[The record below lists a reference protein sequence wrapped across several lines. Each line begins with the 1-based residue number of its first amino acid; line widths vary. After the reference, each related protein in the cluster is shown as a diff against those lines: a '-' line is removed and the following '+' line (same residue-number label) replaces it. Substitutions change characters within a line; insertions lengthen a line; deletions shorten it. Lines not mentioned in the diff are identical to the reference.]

1 MTTTEYRSVIKSL
14 SNMNESQNHYV
25 EQKTPDT
32 RECTLCDIIHI
43 NFNKQNKYMSVDMGK

>member
-1 MTTTEYRSVIKSL
+1 MTTTEYHSVIKSP
-14 SNMNESQNHYV
+14 SNMNESQKHYV

-32 RECTLCDIIHI
+32 RGCTLRDIIHI

>member
-1 MTTTEYRSVIKSL
+1 MTTTKYRSVIKSP

-43 NFNKQNKYMSVDMGK
+43 NFNKQNKYMLVDMGK